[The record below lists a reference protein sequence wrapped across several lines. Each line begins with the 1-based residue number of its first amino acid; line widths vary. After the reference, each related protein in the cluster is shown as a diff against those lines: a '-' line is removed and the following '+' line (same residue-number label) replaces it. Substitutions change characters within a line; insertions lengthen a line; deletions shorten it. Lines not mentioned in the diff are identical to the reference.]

1 MTSRNRCRA
10 LRNHAPRPVR
20 PRHDQRQWQPASEVA
35 ERRFMGCAHLM
46 RRPVRARTQER
57 RSRQQRSFSN
67 VPRIALHRSSLQ
79 RLPPRRCQCHCQC
92 QFIGQQV
99 ADKQW
104 GKYARARARARTARP
119 RFYIAVLRGFPFDR
133 FTTRGHVSKVPTS
146 ISDREVQRRGQDETR
161 GFSHSEILC
170 VVLAGNARKAVS
182 HTSQQQWRNA
192 GGRSRSEAKT
202 QLPGWI
208 YI

>member
-1 MTSRNRCRA
+1 MCRE
-10 LRNHAPRPVR
+10 LRYI
-20 PRHDQRQWQPASEVA
+20 
-35 ERRFMGCAHLM
+35 G
-46 RRPVRARTQER
+46 
-57 RSRQQRSFSN
+57 
-67 VPRIALHRSSLQ
+67 HRSSGS
-79 RLPPRRCQCHCQC
+79 RRA
-92 QFIGQQV
+92 V
-99 ADKQW
+99 ANAIANASSLASRWQISS
-104 GKYARARARARTARP
+104 GESTRARARARTARP